1 MLVKQSNMKFKKCGF
16 PPAMVAP
23 MIASLMAPMAYSLIQ
38 PLASSL
44 VNAITG
50 KGVKSARKVQEGG
63 FLPLLVALPLMMKV
77 LRKESQE

>member
-23 MIASLMAPMAYSLIQ
+23 MIASLMAPM
-38 PLASSL
+38 ASSL